1 MSFVRI
7 YVHLVWATR
16 ERYPFLYSPELRLK
30 VWKHIKGNAEDKGI
44 FVDVV
49 NGYSD
54 HCHCLVSLSANQTI
68 SKVANLIKG
77 ESSRWINQNELID
90 EKFEWQD
97 KYFAVSVSESMIDKV
112 RNYIIKQESHHKRQ
126 TFADECNELI
136 EGYNFKTK
144 K

>member
-16 ERYPFLYSPELRLK
+16 ERYPFLYSSELRVK
-30 VWKHIKGNAEDKGI
+30 VWKHIKENAEDKGI